1 VRPTGG
7 WTYQSDTEILFP
19 MRVAPGLGDLRGKGW
34 RDVVDRACHAVDGS
48 PDQLAFSLLLI
59 RLSGCLTCHTDSYRG
74 MRGCTACAST
84 VIRRYRGD
92 DSELLALF
100 QRALED
106 VSVYLVQSEAAA
118 AG

>member
-1 VRPTGG
+1 MRPTGG

-19 MRVAPGLGDLRGKGW
+19 MRVAPALRELRGEAW
-34 RDVVDRACHAVDGS
+34 SEVVEHACRAPDGS
-48 PDQLAFSLLLI
+48 AEQLAFTLLLI
-59 RLSGCLTCHTDSYRG
+59 RLGGCLTCHTDSYRG

-106 VSVYLVQSEAAA
+106 VSVYLQQTQAAA

>member
-1 VRPTGG
+1 MRPTGG
-7 WTYQSDTEILFP
+7 WTYQSDTEVLFP
-19 MRVAPGLGDLRGKGW
+19 MRVAPSLRDLRGREW
-34 RDVVDRACHAVDGS
+34 REVVERALHAPDGA

-59 RLSGCLTCHTDSYRG
+59 RLGGCLTCHTDSYRG

-92 DSELLALF
+92 DSELIALF

-106 VSVYLVQSEAAA
+106 VSIYLEQTQAAPA
-118 AG
+118 V